1 VPGVRRALLP
11 LQREIA
17 KTASVVMEG
26 RDIGTVIFPEAQ
38 VKVFL
43 DAHPHERARR
53 RANEWRS
60 VVAAAG
66 VETVAAEIQER
77 DARDR
82 ARPESPLV
90 QAPDAV
96 LLDTTELSVD
106 QVEER
111 ILQLVRARTSN
122 GKEVHR

>member
-1 VPGVRRALLP
+1 
-11 LQREIA
+11 
-17 KTASVVMEG
+17 
-26 RDIGTVIFPEAQ
+26 
-38 VKVFL
+38 
-43 DAHPHERARR
+43 
-53 RANEWRS
+53 
-60 VVAAAG
+60 
-66 VETVAAEIQER
+66 VAAEIQER